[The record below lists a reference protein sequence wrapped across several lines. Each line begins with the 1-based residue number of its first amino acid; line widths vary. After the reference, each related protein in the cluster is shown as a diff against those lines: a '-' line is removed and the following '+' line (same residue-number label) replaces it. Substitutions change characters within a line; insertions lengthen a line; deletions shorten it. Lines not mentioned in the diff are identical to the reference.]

1 MSQTTAQTEVLQAI
15 HDGALSPYGTARV
28 QMQDTTGYVAIPIE
42 LVEAYGIQ
50 QGFEVQRAFHPETGC
65 LITSL
70 RGDYDLFEFSR

>member
-1 MSQTTAQTEVLQAI
+1 
-15 HDGALSPYGTARV
+15 
-28 QMQDTTGYVAIPIE
+28 MQDTTGYVAIPIE

-50 QGFEVQRAFHPETGC
+50 QGFEVQRAFHSETGC